1 MSTNKAKIEALLKL
15 INSAAQE
22 AIAEYEK
29 VGDDVPSIDSTEPH
43 PLDNAIEQV
52 ALKSAVRILEGACAQ
67 LCATLAPP
75 SHTAINVR
83 QSSSLPVTQTLVTI
97 LSSSYKDMTMRA
109 SVLFSERISLTSS
122 RIIPTVYMSMSF
134 QGSSTLSQR
143 NLRVCCVFW
152 PREAVTQ
159 KVSHVPRRSAKGSHT
174 YPGFSVDTDTFTN
187 NRLSLILHSENP
199 VRHMVG
205 LHVESATR
213 GAAVLY
219 ETLKDS
225 KTAYSEGPEHAPI
238 MYVNNK
244 EGITG
249 TFFDWMRQEVTISF
263 YVQSVRLTLQFRTA
277 KERFVK
283 R

>member
-1 MSTNKAKIEALLKL
+1 
-15 INSAAQE
+15 
-22 AIAEYEK
+22 
-29 VGDDVPSIDSTEPH
+29 
-43 PLDNAIEQV
+43 
-52 ALKSAVRILEGACAQ
+52 
-67 LCATLAPP
+67 
-75 SHTAINVR
+75 
-83 QSSSLPVTQTLVTI
+83 
-97 LSSSYKDMTMRA
+97 
-109 SVLFSERISLTSS
+109 
-122 RIIPTVYMSMSF
+122 
-134 QGSSTLSQR
+134 
-143 NLRVCCVFW
+143 
-152 PREAVTQ
+152 
-159 KVSHVPRRSAKGSHT
+159 
-174 YPGFSVDTDTFTN
+174 
-187 NRLSLILHSENP
+187 
-199 VRHMVG
+199 MVG